1 MKLSEFDY
9 YIPRNRIAQ
18 YPADERDSSR
28 LLVLYRKRGEI
39 EHRMFKDIID
49 YVQAGDVLVLNN
61 TRVIPARLY
70 GKKASGGKVEV
81 LLIKEYLTNKWQA
94 LVRGMYQG
102 SITLKNGI
110 SGFISRNNGVATIT
124 FHDDIKKSLREI
136 GVMPLPPYIKRP
148 AHKLDDQRYQTVYAE
163 KDGALAAPTAGL
175 HFTKEI
181 LDRIEEKGASVI
193 KLTLHVGY
201 GTFKPV
207 VSHEIE
213 QHRMEE
219 EYYEIPENTAHIIN
233 HAQNQGKRVI
243 ATGTTVTRA
252 LETAAM
258 NDGDAKI
265 RSGRGKSE
273 LFIYP
278 GYMFQVIDGLI
289 TNFHLPKSTPFMLT
303 SAFAG
308 LALLKKTYRDAL
320 HRNYRFFSY
329 GDAMLIL

>member
-18 YPADERDSSR
+18 YPSDERDSSK
-28 LLVLYRKRGEI
+28 LLVLHRKRGEV
-39 EHRMFKDIID
+39 EHRLFKDIIE
-49 YVQAGDVLVLNN
+49 YVQVGDVLVLND

-70 GKKASGGKVEV
+70 GKRPSGGKVEV
-81 LLIKEYLTNKWQA
+81 LLIKEYLTNTWQA
-94 LVRGMYQG
+94 LVRGMDQG
-102 SITLKNGI
+102 SIILKNGI
-110 SGFISRNNGVATIT
+110 SGFISRNNGIATIT
-124 FHDDIKKSLREI
+124 FPDDIKKSLREI

-181 LDRIEEKGASVI
+181 LSRIESKGVSVN
-193 KLTLHVGY
+193 KLTLHIGY

-219 EYYEIPENTAHIIN
+219 EYYEIPENTARSIN
-233 HAQNQGKRVI
+233 RAQNKGKRVI
-243 ATGTTVTRA
+243 AIGTTVTRA

-258 NDGDAKI
+258 NNGDGNI

-273 LFIYP
+273 LFICP
-278 GYMFQVIDGLI
+278 GYSFKVIDGLI

-320 HRNYRFFSY
+320 HRYYRFFSY